1 MTEIELQQLADK
13 KYKEMFN
20 EELNVPVFFSNKLK
34 KTTGRC
40 YWKVENGIKIPRRIS
55 IYSNMW
61 EDEILYVLIHELI
74 HVYLIRTQNY
84 PGHGDKFKK
93 LMTKYQTEVHNY
105 EQI

>member
-13 KYKEMFN
+13 KYKKMFN
-20 EELNVPVFFSNKLK
+20 EELNVPVFFSNRLT

-74 HVYLIRTQNY
+74 HVYLIRT
-84 PGHGDKFKK
+84 
-93 LMTKYQTEVHNY
+93 
-105 EQI
+105 